1 MPDIVCGRLLL
12 GCFCIGAG
20 RTGVVSCAELA
31 FLVAMVIMGLCSGLE
46 LAGYL
51 LVPHSSHRRPPP
63 LDSLLLLV
71 LPVCSLCWLTGEEEQ
86 GALSLSVLGGPW
98 ALGICLSHGGS
109 VIGSYWSCSPTGQH
123 SSGPCL
129 QAASCQ

>member
-12 GCFCIGAG
+12 GCFCVGAG

-31 FLVAMVIMGLCSGLE
+31 FLVAMVIMGLCSVLE

-51 LVPHSSHRRPPP
+51 LVPHSAHRQPPP

-71 LPVCSLCWLTGEEEQ
+71 LPACSLCWLTRGG
-86 GALSLSVLGGPW
+86 GAGYSFPVSLRR
-98 ALGICLSHGGS
+98 ALGPGDVSLP
-109 VIGSYWSCSPTGQH
+109 WR
-123 SSGPCL
+123 
-129 QAASCQ
+129 